1 MSRLVLAA
9 LGASVI
15 ATPTIAQERAPSV
28 APEDMHWVAP
38 ALTGYTDEV
47 LFGDVWLRTDLSL
60 RDRSLVTLSAL
71 IAGGN
76 TAQLTG
82 HLGRALDN
90 GVKPSEISALI
101 THLAFYSGWP
111 NAVSALGVTRQ
122 VMEARGVTS
131 ADMQAGPAQLAE
143 ADRLLIVRAASGPIT
158 RGAGSNFT
166 GSAQVSGPFS
176 GRGGSRI
183 GGATVTFEAGARTA
197 WHRHEY
203 GQTLVVTSGCGWVQR
218 EGGGVE
224 EICAGDV
231 AIIAPQVA
239 HWHGATSNS
248 AMTHVALSEAG
259 NVEWLDLVTDA
270 EYLLGQSQAR

>member
-1 MSRLVLAA
+1 MSRLALAA
-9 LGASVI
+9 LGAVVLAMP
-15 ATPTIAQERAPSV
+15 ATAQEQAPSV

-38 ALTGYTDEV
+38 ALAGYTDEV
-47 LFGDVWLRTDLSL
+47 LFGDVWERTDLSP

-76 TAQLTG
+76 TAQMTG

-90 GVKPSEISALI
+90 GVTPAEISGMI

-111 NAVSALGVTRQ
+111 KAVSALGVTRQ
-122 VMEARGVTS
+122 ALEARGFTS
-131 ADMQAGPAQLAE
+131 ADMQAAPAQLGE
-143 ADRLLIVRAASGPIT
+143 ADRLLIVRATSGPIT
-158 RGAGSNFT
+158 RGADSTFT
-166 GSAQVSGPFS
+166 GSVQVSSPFS

-197 WHRHEY
+197 WHRHAN

-218 EGGGVE
+218 EGGPVE

-231 AIIAPQVA
+231 ATIAPREA
-239 HWHGATSNS
+239 HWHGATATS
-248 AMTHVALSEAG
+248 AMTHVALSESG
-259 NVEWLDLVTDA
+259 GVEWLDQVTDA
-270 EYLLGQSQAR
+270 EYTRGSR